1 MKAVLS
7 GSGGSQKNCAAER
20 RLDDAA
26 AIIAARLSAR
36 GLREAACRRRRSR
49 HGLRWLEGASA
60 FATRV
65 CMEASNQPWHYQ
77 APRSSDPRC
86 PPLPRFRFRLV
97 GSRKIAS
104 GCGISHVMSCLIHLI
119 TWIYNLDPTGE
130 TGLRI
135 NRDKHVH
142 GRPSTCNTPAKR
154 SRCLSLLVLPCGL
167 RAHLALALAL
177 AAASTGVCF
186 ACCV

>member
-1 MKAVLS
+1 MVICFSHRAGPLLSAMLTLFVLRIIASLGRGSKQNFHHTQLESRLKAVLS

-77 APRSSDPRC
+77 APRSSDPRR
-86 PPLPRFRFRLV
+86 PPLPRFRLL
-97 GSRKIAS
+97 AS
-104 GCGISHVMSCLIHLI
+104 
-119 TWIYNLDPTGE
+119 W
-130 TGLRI
+130 
-135 NRDKHVH
+135 K
-142 GRPSTCNTPAKR
+142 
-154 SRCLSLLVLPCGL
+154 
-167 RAHLALALAL
+167 
-177 AAASTGVCF
+177 
-186 ACCV
+186 